1 MATSPQGGTPVTP
14 IGLDGKVIGAGVD
27 GATQPSAS
35 NPTPVSVGPYPANAT
50 AIIAGSGVVAAAAA
64 VATLDSDPVKT
75 TYIAG
80 LLIAGGGATAAALV
94 DVTIAG
100 LLGGTQTIVHGAV
113 AGATAKNPDVVV
125 YFDPPLPASAAGVDI
140 VVTCPSLGAGN
151 AKNSVTAW
159 GYKL

>member
-1 MATSPQGGTPVTP
+1 MATPFTPVDLSNAV
-14 IGLDGKVIGAGVD
+14 IGLGAD
-27 GATQPSAS
+27 GATAPSTS
-35 NPTPVSVGPYPANAT
+35 NPAPVSVGPYPANAT

-64 VATLDSDPVKT
+64 VATLDSDLAKT

-100 LLGGTQTIVHGAV
+100 LLGGTRTFVHGAV
-113 AGATAKNPDVVV
+113 AGAAEKNPDVLLT
-125 YFDPPLPASAAGVDI
+125 FDPPLPASAVDTDI